1 MGCSSGGCSS
11 GGCTSC
17 SGGCSTG
24 GCNKVNTYDWLTI
37 AEIADPRG
45 YQFVEVSF
53 KNGSRKDFY
62 KIKPDS
68 QYTTG
73 DWVAVDTDGG
83 YDVGQITLSGELVAL
98 QIKKKKVREN
108 NINNEVLRLANERDM
123 ERFKE
128 ARSIE
133 RDAMIRARAAAYS
146 LNLNMKIGDVE
157 YQCDMRKATFYFTSD
172 TRVDFRELIR
182 IYAKEFRVKIE
193 MRQIGMRQESAKIGG
208 LGTCGRELCCST
220 WLTSFKSVNTSAAR
234 YQNLSINQTK
244 LSGQCGRLKCCLNF
258 ELDTYLDALDGFPQ
272 NVDSLKLK
280 NGRAQLIKTDIF
292 KGIMFYSY
300 HEDSRN
306 VIVALDKDTVADI
319 KRDINKG
326 ILLDSLQQFKYAEEA
341 DNEEEEWGY
350 DDDGTGEI
358 ELPFEKRKRK
368 KRRKKPVSNSQT
380 PKEEGETPQQPT
392 RPESNRPSRVP
403 KPANNNQDSSE
414 AGEMPQQRTRPESNR
429 PRRGPK
435 HANKNQTPKEDGE
448 TPQQSNSSESR
459 RPPRGPKPAP
469 EANENSKRQED
480 EGKNQ
485 NAEGTDANQQG
496 NSRPNRNKWRNKA
509 ARNNENNA
517 EKPENPVKKQENEPQ
532 PPQNV
537 GNGGEVTPNNKQK
550 DRNRRYHNRNK
561 KNPNSNN
568 SNNNTN
574 NQNS

>member
-1 MGCSSGGCSS
+1 MGCSSGSCSS

-17 SGGCSTG
+17 GGGCETG

-37 AEIADPRG
+37 ADIADPRG
-45 YQFVEVSF
+45 YQYVEVSF

-62 KIKPDS
+62 KVKPES

-98 QIKKKKVREN
+98 QIKKKKVRES

-123 ERFKE
+123 ERFRE

-172 TRVDFRELIR
+172 SRVDFRELIR

-258 ELDTYLDALDGFPQ
+258 ELDTYLDALDSFPE
-272 NVDSLKLK
+272 NADTLKLK
-280 NGRAQLIKTDIF
+280 NGKAQLIKMDIF
-292 KGIMFYSY
+292 KGIMYYSY
-300 HEDSRN
+300 HEEMRN
-306 VIVALDKDTVADI
+306 VIVALDKDVVADL
-319 KRDINKG
+319 KADIAKG
-326 ILLDSLQQFKYAEEA
+326 IFPESLQEHKYSEELE
-341 DNEEEEWGY
+341 NEEEEWDY

-358 ELPFEKRKRK
+358 ELPAEKRKRK
-368 KRRKKPVSNSQT
+368 KKKKKPA
-380 PKEEGETPQQPT
+380 G
-392 RPESNRPSRVP
+392 
-403 KPANNNQDSSE
+403 NNQSVREENSSGQESSE
-414 AGEMPQQRTRPESNR
+414 IKQGQRNQKSFSNT
-429 PRRGPK
+429 PR
-435 HANKNQTPKEDGE
+435 QD
-448 TPQQSNSSESR
+448 NSSQGTENKKEST
-459 RPPRGPKPAP
+459 
-469 EANENSKRQED
+469 QEP
-480 EGKNQ
+480 GV
-485 NAEGTDANQQG
+485 NQQG
-496 NSRPNRNKWRNKA
+496 NKKQFRNRGRNKPGSDAPQQDAGKNDQVAGVSNNQQQEQQRPAHNTGQNA
-509 ARNNENNA
+509 AANS
-517 EKPENPVKKQENEPQ
+517 
-532 PPQNV
+532 
-537 GNGGEVTPNNKQK
+537 GEGAANNNKQK
-550 DRNRRYHNRNK
+550 NRNRRFKQKQKN
-561 KNPNSNN
+561 NPNNSNS